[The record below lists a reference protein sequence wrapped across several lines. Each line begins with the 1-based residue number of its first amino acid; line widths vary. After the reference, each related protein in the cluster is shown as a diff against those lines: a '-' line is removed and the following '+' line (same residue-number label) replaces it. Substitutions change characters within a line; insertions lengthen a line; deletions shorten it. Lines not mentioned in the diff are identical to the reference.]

1 MARLVLYLK
10 GLAMGIA
17 DLIPGVS
24 GGTIAFITGIYEQL
38 IAALKSI
45 DKEALKLLFTFKIK
59 AFFKKID
66 GSFLFTLIAG
76 ILTSILLLAN
86 LMKFLLDNHPILLWA
101 FFFGLIL
108 SSIYVVLKKIKKW
121 NIIGIIMFI
130 VGTVGAYLVTSTK
143 SVHLPD
149 GPFFIYLSGAIGI
162 IAMILPG
169 ISGSYI
175 LLILGKY
182 NEVISILTRITSY
195 FKDAISALFKGDMG
209 FITESF
215 PAGDVGLMLLFVLG
229 TITGLMAFSRVLNW
243 LFKNHHDMAV
253 FTLAGFMLGS
263 LNVIW
268 PWKEII
274 GTELD
279 RHGQV
284 QNIYQNIFP
293 SMIDQQFF
301 IIIGLMIAGFFI
313 VYLIEKMSI
322 PKFEDD
328 QYKHHKGEV

>member
-1 MARLVLYLK
+1 
-10 GLAMGIA
+10 MGVA

-38 IAALKSI
+38 IAALKSV
-45 DKEALKLLFTFKIK
+45 DKDALKLLFTFKLK

-66 GSFLFTLIAG
+66 GGFLVTLISG

-86 LMKFLLDNHPILLWA
+86 LMKFLLDNHPVLLWA

-121 NIIGIIMFI
+121 NVIGIIMFV

-143 SVHLPD
+143 AVHLPD

-195 FKDAISALFKGDMG
+195 FKDALGALFKGD
-209 FITESF
+209 FDTITGNF
-215 PAGDVGLMLLFVLG
+215 PASDVGLMLLFVLG
-229 TITGLMAFSRVLNW
+229 TVTGLMAFSRVLNW
-243 LFKNHHDMAV
+243 LFKNHHDLAV
-253 FTLAGFMLGS
+253 FTLGGFMLGS

-268 PWKEII
+268 PWKTIV

-279 RHGQV
+279 RHGV
-284 QNIYQNIFP
+284 TQNIYQNTFP
-293 SMIDQQFF
+293 AAIDQQFWL
-301 IIIGLMIAGFFI
+301 IIGLMIAGFLI
-313 VYLIEKMSI
+313 VYLIEKVSV
-322 PKFEDD
+322 PKFEDKH
-328 QYKHHKGEV
+328 YKHHTDEV